1 MVLQKGALFDPK
13 LVNDLITRVQGKS
26 SLAILSKQ
34 VPIPFNGLKEFVFT
48 MDNEIDIVAE
58 SGAKGN
64 GGVTLTPQVIVPIK
78 FEYGARITD
87 EFMLNKTKE
96 F

>member
-34 VPIPFNGLKEFVFT
+34 VPIPFNGFKEFVFT
-48 MDNEIDIVAE
+48 MDNDIDIVAE
-58 SGAKGN
+58 SGAKGE
-64 GGVTLTPQVIVPIK
+64 GGVT
-78 FEYGARITD
+78 
-87 EFMLNKTKE
+87 
-96 F
+96 